1 MDNNEIKWWDQSDES
16 SSTENTLDWNPDET
30 STTETSN
37 EIVKED
43 KDWGP
48 FTPSESESLG
58 EIKMGSYT
66 PTSQKMYSKLGNVNK
81 VQINTDLYTLN
92 FDLDEILTELNA
104 LTLTPMDEVGRY
116 DTDFFK
122 SDYLTQVIS
131 TINEISTQYGAR
143 LKDVFVYKIKKGDNL
158 LNIYRGKPNNG
169 FIYYLQADQNSSNVI
184 NDLSAIGGP
193 SFIQTDP
200 ANGILNV
207 FPGWLPYSL
216 SINESE
222 NEMIAIAGTFE

>member
-1 MDNNEIKWWDQSDES
+1 MDNEIKWWDQSDES
-16 SSTENTLDWNPDET
+16 PNTEGTLSWSPDET
-30 STTETSN
+30 TTKTTN

-43 KDWGP
+43 TDWGP
-48 FTPSESESLG
+48 FTPSEPETLG

-81 VQINTDLYTLN
+81 VQINTDLYALN
-92 FDLDEILTELNA
+92 FDLEEIITELNT

-131 TINEISTQYGAR
+131 TINEIATQYGSR
-143 LKDVFVYKIKKGDNL
+143 LKDVFIYKIKKGDNL

-200 ANGILNV
+200 ANGSLNV